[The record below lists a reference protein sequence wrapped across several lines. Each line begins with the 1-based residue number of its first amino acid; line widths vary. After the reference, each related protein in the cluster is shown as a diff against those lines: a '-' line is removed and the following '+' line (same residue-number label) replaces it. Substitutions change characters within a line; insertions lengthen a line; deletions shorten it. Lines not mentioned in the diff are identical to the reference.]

1 MPLEHGEGYNQKA
14 RESQQM
20 VQQQAAPRGQK
31 VSCHSCWKTPK
42 NLSNASVKDLPQ
54 RVRVFNLP
62 HRREQLRELD
72 EQANVP
78 DLWDNPSSAQ
88 QLMQKLSAAREFL
101 TPFDNLEKRTADL
114 LELIELAE
122 LENDEGLAAEIERD
136 LQSVQDESSQLDRT
150 LLFSGEYDANNAIFS
165 LNAGA
170 GGTEAQDWA
179 QMLVRAYIRWAQSH
193 KFDIE
198 VLEESAGEE
207 AGIKGFSAIIKGHN
221 AYGYL
226 KSEAGVHRLVRI
238 SPFNSAG
245 KRMTSFASVDVVP
258 EISEAQEVEINP
270 KDLRLDYFLSG
281 GAGGQNVQKNETA
294 VRITHL
300 PTGIVT
306 QCQNERSQLQ
316 NREVAMRVLK
326 SKLFEIEWRKRMDE
340 INRVRGEVKSNEW
353 GSQIRSYVFQPY
365 QMVKDLRTGHET
377 SDISGVMDGE
387 FDPFIFAYL
396 EQNVGQNNS
405 TEG

>member
-1 MPLEHGEGYNQKA
+1 
-14 RESQQM
+14 
-20 VQQQAAPRGQK
+20 
-31 VSCHSCWKTPK
+31 
-42 NLSNASVKDLPQ
+42 
-54 RVRVFNLP
+54 LP
-62 HRREQLRELD
+62 HRREQLKELE
-72 EQANVP
+72 EQSNAP
-78 DLWDNPSSAQ
+78 DLWDNPAPAQ

-101 TPFDNLEKRTADL
+101 SPFESLETRTSDL
-114 LELIELAE
+114 LELIDLAE
-122 LENDEGLAAEIERD
+122 LENDEGLAQEIARD
-136 LQSVQDESSQLDRT
+136 LQSVEDEYSQLERKM
-150 LLFSGEYDANNAIFS
+150 LFSGEYDANNAIFS

-179 QMLVRAYIRWAQSH
+179 QMLVRAYIRWAQHH

-198 VLEESAGEE
+198 VLEESQGEE

-221 AYGYL
+221 AYGHL
-226 KSEAGVHRLVRI
+226 KSESGVHRLVRI

-377 SDISGVMDGE
+377 SDISGVMDGD

-396 EQNVGQNNS
+396 DQTVGQNNAVES
-405 TEG
+405 

>member
-1 MPLEHGEGYNQKA
+1 MLEEVREKLEHIRENVENKA
-14 RESQQM
+14 
-20 VQQQAAPRGQK
+20 QAFGLEAR
-31 VSCHSCWKTPK
+31 
-42 NLSNASVKDLPQ
+42 LA
-54 RVRVFNLP
+54 
-62 HRREQLRELD
+62 QLRELE
-72 EQANVP
+72 EQSNAPN
-78 DLWDNPSSAQ
+78 LWDDPASAQ
-88 QLMQKLSAAREFL
+88 ALMQKLSAARESVA
-101 TPFDNLEKRTADL
+101 PFEKLQKRVGDT
-114 LELIELAE
+114 LELVELAE
-122 LENDEGLAAEIERD
+122 LEDDAGMASEIENDARGIETD
-136 LQSVQDESSQLDRT
+136 YANLERQ
-150 LLFSGEYDANNAIFS
+150 LLFAGEYDPNNAILS
-165 LNAGA
+165 INAGA

-179 QMLVRAYIRWAQSH
+179 QMLVRAYIRWAQRHS
-193 KFDIE
+193 FGIE
-198 VLEESAGEE
+198 VLEESQGEE

-221 AYGYL
+221 AYGHL

-270 KDLRLDYFLSG
+270 KDLRIDTYLSG

-294 VRITHL
+294 VRITHI
-300 PTGIVT
+300 PSGIVT

-340 INRVRGEVKSNEW
+340 IAKLRGEVKSNEW

-377 SDISGVMDGE
+377 SDISGVMDGD
-387 FDPFIFAYL
+387 FDGFIYAYL
-396 EQNVGQNNS
+396 EQNVGRETAS
-405 TEG
+405 A

>member
-1 MPLEHGEGYNQKA
+1 M
-14 RESQQM
+14 
-20 VQQQAAPRGQK
+20 
-31 VSCHSCWKTPK
+31 
-42 NLSNASVKDLPQ
+42 
-54 RVRVFNLP
+54 P
-62 HRREQLRELD
+62 HRREQWRELE
-72 EQANVP
+72 EQSNAP
-78 DLWDNPSSAQ
+78 DLWDNPAPAQ

-101 TPFDNLEKRTADL
+101 SPFDRLETRTADL
-114 LELIELAE
+114 LELIELAQM
-122 LENDEGLAAEIERD
+122 ENDEGLAQEIARD
-136 LQSVQDESSQLDRT
+136 LQSVEDEYSQLERT
-150 LLFSGEYDANNAIFS
+150 MLFSGEYDANNAIFS

-179 QMLVRAYIRWAQSH
+179 QMLVRAYIRWAQRH

-198 VLEESAGEE
+198 VLEESQGEE
-207 AGIKGFSAIIKGHN
+207 AGIKGFSAIIKGPN
-221 AYGYL
+221 AYGHL
-226 KSEAGVHRLVRI
+226 KSESGVHRLVRI

-258 EISEAQEVEINP
+258 EISETQEVEINP

-326 SKLFEIEWRKRMDE
+326 SKLFEIEWRRRMDE
-340 INRVRGEVKSNEW
+340 IARVRGEVKSNEW

-377 SDISGVMDGE
+377 SDISGVMDGD

-396 EQNVGQNNS
+396 DQNVGQNNS